1 MSNHQVLWEKPVCQL
16 DENGLFLGMAVAEL
30 DVYARDGSYIMPA
43 YCVDTTPPESRPN
56 HIAQWQN
63 GAWHYLPDY
72 RNVTAFDKTTGE
84 AVTIT
89 EIGELPDHLTLELRP
104 SPYHVWQETKQT
116 WKLDAALEKQGKA
129 AELAHAKL
137 AKLTELNESAQQYI
151 NKKAGLDLIP
161 AFELQTWTIQAQ
173 EAHAWHKDPQAVTPT
188 LDTIAVARGVPPEM
202 LKQRAYE
209 KAVAFETLTANV
221 VGIRQAI
228 ETRIKATQD
237 MDELNAIE
245 FAFELPESE

>member
-89 EIGELPDHLTLELRP
+89 EIGELPENLTLEPRP
-104 SPYHVWQETKQT
+104 NAYHVWNKKTQAWT
-116 WKLDAALEKQGKA
+116 LDKTLEQQGKA
-129 AELAHAKL
+129 DELAN
-137 AKLTELNESAQQYI
+137 AKLTKLADLNNAAQSYI
-151 NKKAGLDLIP
+151 NQKAGLDLIP

-228 ETRIKATQD
+228 ETRIKAAQD
-237 MDELNAIE
+237 MAELEAVE
-245 FAFELPESE
+245 FSFGAE